1 MFTVLFFSKKKEI
14 RVKMNFIHKRAW
26 YPEYPP
32 PTKKLPR
39 KVIHVPLFTP
49 VESMKIEI
57 FEIDENILHFGT

>member
-1 MFTVLFFSKKKEI
+1 
-14 RVKMNFIHKRAW
+14 MNFIHKRAW